1 MYDDILPTIILGIL
15 FLLPLVLILLDII
28 NLCRRRQ
35 KLVLEAIS
43 FSIGLV
49 YMILGWWLW
58 DLPDFTTPLN
68 LYGSSSVHEPFNGA
82 HMPTLLAIAVVGFL
96 SYAVLR
102 FAKKLPPLA
111 KAVCIGGVYAGCA
124 VCIAFMVQLIGGAR
138 PEGISPSR
146 YLQANLFFVVCLCV
160 VPALF
165 LLHALLLFIDLIK
178 QTAASQKQ
186 ITYENRFLSSVN
198 AFLLRGAN
206 LYWAALVLLIP
217 LLTAVILILCLFGQQ
232 PDSVILA
239 FTQTSDWLLSGEIA
253 PPPVAY
259 DTHYLCTV
267 SLRGHKKLVR
277 PLRYGIRRGE
287 KIVVNRQLC
296 IANAFEQLLEE
307 KTPRF
312 HRAVRNFYDTCGYPI
327 SRFIQKPWSAD
338 IVYLLMKPL
347 EWIFVLILYLFD
359 EKPESRIQS
368 QYLPQGFRNKN
379 LQKGDFL

>member
-1 MYDDILPTIILGIL
+1 MVNDVLPSIILGIL
-15 FLLPLVLILLDII
+15 FLLPPVLIILDII
-28 NLCRRRQ
+28 NLCRRKQ
-35 KLVLEAIS
+35 KLVLEAVS

-49 YMILGWWLW
+49 YMLLGWWLW
-58 DLPDFTTPLN
+58 DLPDFATPIN
-68 LYGSSSVHEPFNGA
+68 LYGSSSVHEPFNST
-82 HMPTLLAIAVVGFL
+82 HMPTLLVIAVVGFI

-102 FAKKLPPLA
+102 FTKRLPPLA
-111 KAVCIGGVYAGCA
+111 KAFCIGGVYAGCA
-124 VCIAFMVQLIGGAR
+124 VCIAFMVQLLGGAS
-138 PEGISPSR
+138 PEGISSSR

-165 LLHALLLFIDLIK
+165 LLHVILLFIRLIK
-178 QTAASQKQ
+178 QTAAAQEQVSYK
-186 ITYENRFLSSVN
+186 NRFLSSIN

-206 LYWAALVLLIP
+206 LYWTALVLLIP
-217 LLTAVILILCLFGQQ
+217 LLTVVILILCLFGQQ

-239 FTQTSDWLLSGEIA
+239 FTRTSDWLLSGEAA

-296 IANAFEQLLEE
+296 IANAFEQLIEE

-327 SRFIQKPWSAD
+327 SRFIQKPLSAD

-347 EWIFVLILYLFD
+347 EWTFVLILYLFD
-359 EKPESRIQS
+359 ERPENRIQS
-368 QYLPQGFRNKN
+368 QYLPAEWRTNDFRY
-379 LQKGDFL
+379 QE